1 MHYFQETEQ
10 VLNRR
15 AEQTELN
22 PLEKSML
29 RNSYFAIGAALVDLG
44 RYDEAIKAFS
54 AAANRYQHDPEVL
67 DAFVQISYCYR
78 RLNKPR
84 EAQGTVR
91 QAMLVLQ
98 QIKGDAPFEE
108 TTIYSR
114 KQWKEL
120 LDWMS
125 HL

>member
-1 MHYFQETEQ
+1 

-29 RNSYFAIGAALVDLG
+29 RNSYFAVGAALVDLS
-44 RYDEAIKAFS
+44 RYEDAIKAFS

-67 DAFVQISYCYR
+67 DAFTQISYCYR

-98 QIKGDAPFEE
+98 RIKADAPFEE
-108 TTIYSR
+108 TTVYSR
-114 KQWKEL
+114 RQWQEL
-120 LDWMS
+120 LEWMS
-125 HL
+125 KL